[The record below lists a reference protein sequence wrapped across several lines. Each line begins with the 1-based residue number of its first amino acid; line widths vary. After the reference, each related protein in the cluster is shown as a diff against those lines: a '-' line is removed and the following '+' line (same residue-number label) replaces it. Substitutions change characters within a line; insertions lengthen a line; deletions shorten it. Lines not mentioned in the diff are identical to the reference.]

1 MIIQKKK
8 EHSVNQKFQ
17 KLDELLKKKKEE
29 KLLLSKT
36 NGKKDGVGKKGDAD
50 VHSVAAVAD
59 TPTNHKRDGDTNVYN
74 IVSSF
79 HFLYEFTV
87 NLNSHYV

>member
-36 NGKKDGVGKKGDAD
+36 NGKKDGVGKKGDGD
-50 VHSVAAVAD
+50 VHSVAVVAD
-59 TPTNHKRDGDTNVYN
+59 TPTNNKRDGDTNVYN
-74 IVSSF
+74 LVSSF
-79 HFLYEFTV
+79 YFLYEFTV
-87 NLNSHYV
+87 NLNSRYV

>member
-1 MIIQKKK
+1 MYEFTYFDFFQIPNKIPRKNKKQ
-8 EHSVNQKFQ
+8 S
-17 KLDELLKKKKEE
+17 DA
-29 KLLLSKT
+29 
-36 NGKKDGVGKKGDAD
+36 GVGKKGDAD

-87 NLNSHYV
+87 NLNSHYI

>member
-1 MIIQKKK
+1 M
-8 EHSVNQKFQ
+8 NQKFK

-50 VHSVAAVAD
+50 VHSVPAVAD
-59 TPTNHKRDGDTNVYN
+59 TPTNHKHDGDTMYN
-74 IVSSF
+74 LVSSF
-79 HFLYEFTV
+79 HEFI
-87 NLNSHYV
+87 SFFI

>member
-50 VHSVAAVAD
+50 VHSVPAVAD
-59 TPTNHKRDGDTNVYN
+59 TPTNHKHDGDTIYN
-74 IVSSF
+74 LVSSF
-79 HFLYEFTV
+79 HFLYEFSV
-87 NLNSHYV
+87 NLN